1 MIDEIGAALIASG
14 GGGELAGKDG
24 GSTWGTKD
32 AGSVRVAEVDSSSGE
47 LVDVRG
53 YGAGGLSETTDPIVH
68 IVHRQ
73 QQDVGFLLGEI
84 RLRIQMQETIRIIG
98 LALKFRRS
106 LPMLSHKQ

>member
-1 MIDEIGAALIASG
+1 MIDEIGAALIATG

-24 GSTWGTKD
+24 GSTWGAKD

-73 QQDVGFLLGEI
+73 QQDVGLLHGEI
-84 RLRIQMQETIRIIG
+84 RQ
-98 LALKFRRS
+98 AK
-106 LPMLSHKQ
+106 KA